1 MHSECIEKLTNFIT
15 IMSNDLQSNESA
27 ENKNYGADSIQVL
40 EGLEAVRKRPAMYIG
55 DVGSKGLHHLVYEV
69 VDNSIDE
76 ALAGYCSHIEVN
88 IHEDNSISVQDNGRG
103 IPTAMHTKEKRS
115 ALEVVMTVLHAGGK
129 FDKNTYKVS
138 GGLHG
143 VGVSCVNALSTKLLV
158 TVEREGKIFE
168 QEYAIGAPQYAVR
181 EIGTSEKTG
190 TRVHFW
196 PDLTIF
202 QESVYKREI
211 LESRLRELSYL
222 NKRISITITDL
233 REKDETGNFYT
244 KNFYSEGG
252 IVEFVQML
260 DKNGN
265 RNPIISQPLY
275 VEGLDEASNVM
286 VEVALTY
293 NDDFKENIFS
303 YVNNINTIEGGTHV
317 TGFRTALTRVFKSY
331 GDKEGLFERAKV
343 TVEGDDFREGLS
355 AIISVKVPEPQFE
368 GQTKTKLGNSEVSGV
383 VQTTVSRVLEAYL
396 EENPKE
402 AKYVIS
408 KIILAAQARV
418 AAKKARDM
426 VQRKTVLTGGGLP
439 GKLADCSDRDPERCE
454 LYLVEGDSAGGTAK
468 QGRDRG
474 YQAIL
479 PLRGK
484 ILNVEKAME
493 HKIYENEEIRNMYT
507 ALGVTVGTAEDPKAL
522 NITKLRYH
530 KLIIM
535 TDADVDGS
543 HIATLILTFIFRYM
557 TELVQNGYVYIAQ
570 PPLYLVKRGK
580 EQEYAYSEEQRKAL
594 VIKLGGGKEDAVTI
608 QRYKGLGEM
617 NADQLWE
624 TTMDPARR
632 TLKQVTIESAA
643 EADRIF
649 SMLMGDDVAPR
660 REFIETHAKYA
671 KIDA

>member
-1 MHSECIEKLTNFIT
+1 MSEEQNKI
-15 IMSNDLQSNESA
+15 NEA
-27 ENKNYGADSIQVL
+27 QNKNYGADSIQVL

-55 DVGSKGLHHLVYEV
+55 DIGSKGLHHLVYEV

-76 ALAGYCSHIEVN
+76 ALAGYCKNIVVT
-88 IHEDNSISVQDNGRG
+88 IHEDNSVSVSDDGRG

-129 FDKNTYKVS
+129 FDKDTYKVS

-143 VGVSCVNALSTKLLV
+143 VGVSCVNALSTKLHV
-158 TVEREGKIFE
+158 KVEREGKIFE
-168 QEYAIGAPQYAVR
+168 QEYERGVPKYAVR
-181 EIGTSEKTG
+181 EIGNSDRRG
-190 TRVHFW
+190 TTVHFW
-196 PDLTIF
+196 PDATIF
-202 QESVYKREI
+202 QVLVFNREI
-211 LESRLRELSYL
+211 LEGRLRELAYL
-222 NKRISITITDL
+222 NRKINIIINDL
-233 REKDETGNFYT
+233 REVNDDGTTYS

-252 IVEFVQML
+252 IVEFVEML
-260 DKNGN
+260 DKASN
-265 RNPIISQPLY
+265 RTALISNTLY
-275 VEGLDEASNVM
+275 FEGHDAASNVA
-286 VEVALTY
+286 VEVAMTY
-293 NDDFKENIFS
+293 NNDFKEHIFS

-331 GDKEGLFERAKV
+331 GDKEGLFEKAKV
-343 TVEGDDFREGLS
+343 EIEGDDFREGLS

-368 GQTKTKLGNSEVSGV
+368 GQTKTKLGNSDVAGT
-383 VQTTVSRVLEAYL
+383 VQTVVGRALQAYL

-402 AKYVIS
+402 SRNVIS

-418 AAKKARDM
+418 AAKKAREL
-426 VQRKTVLTGGGLP
+426 VQRKTVLSGGGLP
-439 GKLADCSDRDPERCE
+439 GKLADCSERDAEKCE

-468 QGRDRG
+468 QGRDRN

-507 ALGVTVGTAEDPKAL
+507 ALGVTVGTEEDPKAL
-522 NITKLRYH
+522 NLSKLRYH

-557 TELVQNGYVYIAQ
+557 KEMVEQGYVYLAQ
-570 PPLYLVKRGK
+570 PPLYLVKKGK
-580 EQEYAYSEEQRKAL
+580 EAEYAYNEEQRMAL
-594 VIKLGGGKEDAVTI
+594 VEKLGNGKEDSVTL

-632 TLKQVTIESAA
+632 TLKQITIESAA
-643 EADRIF
+643 EADRVF
-649 SMLMGDDVAPR
+649 SMLMGDDVPPR

-671 KIDA
+671 KIDV

>member
-1 MHSECIEKLTNFIT
+1 
-15 IMSNDLQSNESA
+15 MSQEQLDSNEA
-27 ENKNYGADSIQVL
+27 QNKNYGADSIQVL

-55 DVGSKGLHHLVYEV
+55 DIGVKGLHHLVYEV

-76 ALAGYCSHIEVN
+76 ALAGYCKNISVH
-88 IHEDNSISVQDNGRG
+88 IHEDNSISVQDDGRG

-143 VGVSCVNALSTKLLV
+143 VGVSCVNALSTKLVV
-158 TVEREGKIFE
+158 TVHREGKIFE
-168 QEYAIGAPQYAVR
+168 QEYKIGVPQYAVR
-181 EIGTSEKTG
+181 ETGESAITG
-190 TRVHFW
+190 TKVHFW
-196 PDLTIF
+196 PDTTIF

-211 LESRLRELSYL
+211 LEGRLRELSFL
-222 NKRISITITDL
+222 NKRINITLTDL
-233 REKDETGNFYT
+233 RELDENGAPFVST
-244 KNFYSEGG
+244 FYSEGG
-252 IVEFVQML
+252 IIDFVELL
-260 DKNGN
+260 DKQAN
-265 RNPIISQPLY
+265 RNAIIPKPLY
-275 VEGLDEASNVM
+275 VEGLDEATNVA

-293 NDDFKENIFS
+293 NDDFKEHIFS

-317 TGFRTALTRVFKSY
+317 TGFRQALTRVFKSY
-331 GDKEGLFERAKV
+331 GDKEGLFEKAKV
-343 TVEGDDFREGLS
+343 AVEGDDFREGLS

-383 VQTTVSRVLEAYL
+383 VQTTVARALEAYL
-396 EENPKE
+396 EENPRESKQ
-402 AKYVIS
+402 VIS

-426 VQRKTVLTGGGLP
+426 VQRKTVLSGGGLP
-439 GKLADCSDRDPERCE
+439 GKLADCSERDPERCE

-468 QGRDRG
+468 QGRDRS

-507 ALGVTVGTAEDPKAL
+507 ALGVTVGTPEDPKAL
-522 NITKLRYH
+522 NIAKLRYH

-557 TELVQNGYVYIAQ
+557 KELVEQGYIYIAQ
-570 PPLYLVKRGK
+570 PPLYLVKKGK
-580 EQEYAYSEEQRKAL
+580 DQQYAYNEEQRKMW
-594 VIKLGGGKEDAVTI
+594 IEKLGGGKDDSVTI

-624 TTMDPARR
+624 TTMDPSRR
-632 TLKQVTIESAA
+632 TLKRVTIESAA
-643 EADRIF
+643 EADRVF
-649 SMLMGDDVAPR
+649 SMLMGDEVAPR

-671 KIDA
+671 KIDV